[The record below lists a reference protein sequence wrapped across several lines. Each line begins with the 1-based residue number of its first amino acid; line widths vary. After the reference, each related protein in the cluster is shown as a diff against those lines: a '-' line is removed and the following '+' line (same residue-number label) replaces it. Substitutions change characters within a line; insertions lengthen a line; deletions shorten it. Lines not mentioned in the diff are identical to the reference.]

1 MWFRNGGALLYNNN
15 VLPICG
21 NRICSWRLPNQVR
34 CLSGWL
40 SLGRIESEK
49 LVIILMSPERLSRF
63 GNRSW
68 IFMQRFTLLKFLY
81 WLFSVFESRR
91 RLRLR
96 LDMLRI
102 SCKLPAYGKVRTHAF
117 YVEILFVNTPHRCEE
132 SRHRRVCSE
141 KKTCTPYEDKIKFL
155 WDGNCILVGSKQYPC
170 GVEAV
175 SLWGWSSIPNVAIL

>member
-1 MWFRNGGALLYNNN
+1 MWFWNFGALLYNNN
-15 VLPICG
+15 VLSICG
-21 NRICSWRLPNQVR
+21 NCICSWRLPNQVR
-34 CLSGWL
+34 CLSECL

-49 LVIILMSPERLSRF
+49 SVIILMSPERLSRF

-68 IFMQRFTLLKFLY
+68 IFLQRFTLLKFLY
-81 WLFSVFESRR
+81 WLFSIFESSR
-91 RLRLR
+91 RLRLS

-141 KKTCTPYEDKIKFL
+141 KRHVLLMRIKL
-155 WDGNCILVGSKQYPC
+155 SSC
-170 GVEAV
+170 GMGTAF
-175 SLWGWSSIPNVAIL
+175 LWGWSSILVGLKQYS